1 MSPDG
6 TEKVEYFFN
15 TRTRMVEQGRQSSW
29 EHLMGP
35 YDSYEAA
42 QRALETAQERTDEW
56 DEDDRE
62 WRGESK

>member
-6 TEKVEYFFN
+6 VPKVEYFFN

-29 EHLMGP
+29 ENLMGP

-42 QRALETAQERTDEW
+42 ARALETAQERTDAW

-62 WRGESK
+62 WRGERG